1 MQIEQLFS
9 SNILAKKALSH
20 EKGVRRI
27 LMKLT
32 TGHFYFSG
40 SHQQNKKKTCT
51 LRLKREKGP
60 TKHNVDELK
69 IFYSKE

>member
-1 MQIEQLFS
+1 VKCLDPR
-9 SNILAKKALSH
+9 AYKV
-20 EKGVRRI
+20 KG
-27 LMKLT
+27 LT
-32 TGHFYFSG
+32 KIR
-40 SHQQNKKKTCT
+40 NKKKTCT